1 MKFCI
6 EIGEVEK
13 HTIEFNFNQLLGRLS
28 IKVDSKEVKKHDWLL
43 NEPLAETYDF
53 SVGTRENLAVRI
65 EKHRKPLFGNRCR
78 VFLNQRLMKVQ
89 DGV

>member
-6 EIGEVEK
+6 EIGTVEK
-13 HTIEFNFNQLLGRLS
+13 HTIEFTFNQLFGRLS
-28 IKVDSKEVKKHDWLL
+28 IKVDNREVKKSQWLF
-43 NEPLAETYDF
+43 NEPLAETYDLN
-53 SVGTRENLAVRI
+53 VGERENIAVRI

>member
-1 MKFCI
+1 MRFALN
-6 EIGEVEK
+6 IGESEK
-13 HTIEFNFNQLLGRLS
+13 NTLEFNFNQLLGHLTIR
-28 IKVDSKEVKKHDWLL
+28 VDNKEVKKSQRLF

-53 SVGTRENLAVRI
+53 NVGERENLAVRI
-65 EKHRKPLFGNRCR
+65 EKHRKPLFGNRCN

>member
-13 HTIEFNFNQLLGRLS
+13 HTIEFTFNQLFGQLT
-28 IKVDSKEVKKHDWLL
+28 IKVDNKEVKKHHWLF

-53 SVGTRENLAVRI
+53 SVGDRENIAVRI
-65 EKHRKPLFGNRCR
+65 EKRRKPLFGNRCR